1 MSKTLAL
8 FLCIAIIV
16 FALGIISGALAQ
28 TETETVTTDN
38 YLPSMEGFEGDGGT
52 TSGAGEIGCAEGEFC
67 TSGHFYGA
75 QETGGTFSYEF
86 DFEDQMTIEDI
97 NRGFQMDYS
106 VDVES
111 HSSNA
116 TVPSCNGNVLRSFDC
131 RDIVNL
137 TVSLFSANET
147 LEYTFED
154 EFELDFAG
162 DRTFSFEEA
171 IPENEFTELT
181 GGVDLFGIDAGFPVY
196 FFGPRFSNPSLTT
209 TFDVVTFIETQV
221 VELIEQIELTAS
233 PIVEIQVDLAPP
245 PPDPEV
251 TQAEN
256 EVEDEFDDEFGD
268 DFDYEVSPVSDYDSG
283 GTSSSGSDPFSS
295 NAQQEQQEVELE
307 IEIQVEQEIQAEL
320 ELEPEPE
327 PEINVEVAPEPEPEP
342 EMEDVAETEEVEE
355 PEEPTEQE
363 ADADSEE
370 GSSDTESAESS
381 DESGEE
387 ETETAETEESE
398 EAEEPDA
405 KPKVVVKKSV
415 KEKIAKR
422 ILKKMGS
429 SGRYD
434 STNQIKTL
442 VVMQILGDSKTFF
455 ETSTALQDTEGFFS
469 DDAIPDGLIDE
480 NNFAQ
485 YLLFG
490 GSDAKHEAMV
500 NSQYQ

>member
-8 FLCIAIIV
+8 FLCMGLIA
-16 FALGIISGALAQ
+16 FALGVISEALGQ
-28 TETETVTTDN
+28 TETEEVTTDN

-52 TSGAGEIGCAEGEFC
+52 TSGAGETGCAEGEFC

-86 DFEDQMTIEDI
+86 DFEEQMTIGEI
-97 NRGFQMDYS
+97 NQGFQMDYS

-131 RDIVNL
+131 RDIVNI

-171 IPENEFTELT
+171 IPENEFAELT

-209 TFDVVTFIETQV
+209 TFDVVTFIETQI

-256 EVEDEFDDEFGD
+256 EVEDEFDDEFN
-268 DFDYEVSPVSDYDSG
+268 YEVSPVVEYDGG
-283 GTSSSGSDPFSS
+283 GTSTTGGSNPFSS

-307 IEIQVEQEIQAEL
+307 IEMQVEQEIQAEL

-327 PEINVEVAPEPEPEP
+327 PEMNVEVAPEPEPEP
-342 EMEDVAETEEVEE
+342 EMEDVAEAEE
-355 PEEPTEQE
+355 PEEAEEPTDQE
-363 ADADSEE
+363 ANEDSEE
-370 GSSDTESAESS
+370 GSSDTDSAESS

-387 ETETAETEESE
+387 ETETAEAEESE

-422 ILKKMGS
+422 ILKKMGTA
-429 SGRYD
+429 GRYD

-455 ETSTALQDTEGFFS
+455 EASTALQDTEGFFS
-469 DDAIPDGLIDE
+469 DDAIPDGLINE

-490 GSDAKHEAMV
+490 GSDARHEAMV

>member
-1 MSKTLAL
+1 MGV
-8 FLCIAIIV
+8 IA
-16 FALGIISGALAQ
+16 FALGIVSEALGQDADENTQ
-28 TETETVTTDN
+28 TTDN
-38 YLPSMEGFEGDGGT
+38 YLPSMEDFEGDGGT
-52 TSGAGEIGCAEGEFC
+52 TSGAGEFGCAEGEFC

-86 DFEDQMTIEDI
+86 DFEEQMTIEEI
-97 NRGFQMDYS
+97 NQGFQMDYS

-111 HSSNA
+111 HSSNT

-131 RDIVNL
+131 KDIVNI

-147 LEYTFED
+147 LEYKFED

-171 IPENEFTELT
+171 IPENEFSELT
-181 GGVDLFGIDAGFPVY
+181 GGVDLFGVDAGFPLY
-196 FFGPRFSNPSLTT
+196 FYGPRFSNPSLTT
-209 TFDVVTFIETQV
+209 TFDVVTFVETQV
-221 VELIEQIELTAS
+221 IELIEQIDILADS

-251 TQAEN
+251 TQVEN
-256 EVEDEFDDEFGD
+256 ELEDEFEDEFN
-268 DFDYEVSPVSDYDSG
+268 YEVSPVVEYDGG
-283 GTSSSGSDPFSS
+283 GTSTTGGPDSFSNDS
-295 NAQQEQQEVELE
+295 QQEQQEVELE

-327 PEINVEVAPEPEPEP
+327 PEISVEVAPEPEPEP
-342 EMEDVAETEEVEE
+342 EMEDVAEAEEVEE
-355 PEEPTEQE
+355 QEEPTEQE
-363 ADADSEE
+363 ANGDSEE
-370 GSSDTESAESS
+370 GSSSTDSAESS

-387 ETETAETEESE
+387 ETETAETEEAE

-455 ETSTALQDTEGFFS
+455 EASTTLQDTEGFFS
-469 DDAIPDGLIDE
+469 DDTIPDGLIDE

>member
-1 MSKTLAL
+1 MWMY
-8 FLCIAIIV
+8 FV
-16 FALGIISGALAQ
+16 
-28 TETETVTTDN
+28 
-38 YLPSMEGFEGDGGT
+38 
-52 TSGAGEIGCAEGEFC
+52 
-67 TSGHFYGA
+67 
-75 QETGGTFSYEF
+75 
-86 DFEDQMTIEDI
+86 
-97 NRGFQMDYS
+97 
-106 VDVES
+106 
-111 HSSNA
+111 
-116 TVPSCNGNVLRSFDC
+116 
-131 RDIVNL
+131 
-137 TVSLFSANET
+137 
-147 LEYTFED
+147 
-154 EFELDFAG
+154 G

-256 EVEDEFDDEFGD
+256 ELEDEFEDEFN
-268 DFDYEVSPVSDYDSG
+268 YEVSPVVEHTGG
-283 GTSSSGSDPFSS
+283 GTPTTSGSDPFSS

-327 PEINVEVAPEPEPEP
+327 PEISVEVAPEPEPEP
-342 EMEDVAETEEVEE
+342 EMEDVAEAEEVEE

-387 ETETAETEESE
+387 ETETETAETEEPE

-455 ETSTALQDTEGFFS
+455 EASTALQDTEGFFS

>member
-1 MSKTLAL
+1 MSKSLAL
-8 FLCIAIIV
+8 FLCMGVIV
-16 FALGIISGALAQ
+16 FALGVISEALGQ
-28 TETETVTTDN
+28 TTETETIITDN

-86 DFEDQMTIEDI
+86 DFEEQMTIGEI
-97 NRGFQMDYS
+97 NQGFQMDYS

-131 RDIVNL
+131 RDIVNI

-162 DRTFSFEEA
+162 DRTFSFEET
-171 IPENEFTELT
+171 IPENEFAELT

-221 VELIEQIELTAS
+221 VELIEQIDILADT

-256 EVEDEFDDEFGD
+256 EMEDEFGD
-268 DFDYEVSPVSDYDSG
+268 DFDYEVSPVSDYDSD

-295 NAQQEQQEVELE
+295 DVQQEQQEVELE
-307 IEIQVEQEIQAEL
+307 IEVQVEQEIQAEL

-327 PEINVEVAPEPEPEP
+327 PEMNVEVAPEPEPES
-342 EMEDVAETEEVEE
+342 EMEDVAEA
-355 PEEPTEQE
+355 EEPTDQE
-363 ADADSEE
+363 ANEDSEE
-370 GSSDTESAESS
+370 GSSDTDSAESS

-422 ILKKMGS
+422 ILKKMGTA
-429 SGRYD
+429 GRYD

-455 ETSTALQDTEGFFS
+455 EASTALQDTEGFFS
-469 DDAIPDGLIDE
+469 EDVVPDGLIDE

-490 GSDAKHEAMV
+490 GSDARHEAMV
-500 NSQYQ
+500 DSQYQ